1 MDQFFKSTAGRL
13 MALSFAIALI
23 GGSASALMHH
33 GEAATFTFCLSLF
46 IPIVLNVGGLP
57 TALEQDWY
65 HAVIAVVTLPML
77 LFLWAIGLGV
87 IREFHPGYAYPFIA
101 LGLAALGLA
110 ARPAHRASIAT
121 SHFAE
126 QH

>member
-1 MDQFFKSTAGRL
+1 MDQFLKSTAGRL

-46 IPIVLNVGGLP
+46 VPIVLNVGGLP
-57 TALEQDWY
+57 TAIEQDWH

-77 LFLWAIGLGV
+77 LFLWAVGLGV
-87 IREFHPGYAYPFIA
+87 MREFHPAYVYPFIA
-101 LGLAALGLA
+101 LGVVALVVA
-110 ARPAHRASIAT
+110 ARPAHRASIAL